1 MPPITVAHIEHALSS
16 HRASRVPLGGFMKQ
30 AAVAAIV
37 RDGGGGA
44 ELLLIR
50 RSEREGDPW
59 SGHIAFPGGRVEPGE
74 EPDEAV
80 VRETREEIGLDLRR
94 AARPLGGLA
103 DVMAKAHGKPLPLI
117 VRPFVFALP
126 AGDARGDEGAPFSPN
141 SEVQEVMWV
150 SLAYLQERGNRGTL
164 VWRIAG
170 LPIELPCYRFGG
182 GDHVLWGLTLKMV
195 DELLAVVEG

>member
-1 MPPITVAHIEHALSS
+1 
-16 HRASRVPLGGFMKQ
+16 
-30 AAVAAIV
+30 VAAIV
-37 RDGGGGA
+37 RDGRGGA

-59 SGHIAFPGGRVEPGE
+59 SGHIAFPGGRVESGE

-80 VRETREEIGLDLRR
+80 VRETQEEIGLDLRR
-94 AARPLGGLA
+94 AARLLGGLA

-126 AGDARGDEGAPFSPN
+126 VFGPGDEEEAPFSPN

-150 SLAYLQERGNRGTL
+150 PLSFLQDRGNRGTL
-164 VWRIAG
+164 IWRIAG
-170 LPIELPCYRFGG
+170 VPIELPCYRFGG
-182 GDHVLWGLTLKMV
+182 GDQVLWGLTLKMV
-195 DELLAVVEG
+195 DELLALVEV